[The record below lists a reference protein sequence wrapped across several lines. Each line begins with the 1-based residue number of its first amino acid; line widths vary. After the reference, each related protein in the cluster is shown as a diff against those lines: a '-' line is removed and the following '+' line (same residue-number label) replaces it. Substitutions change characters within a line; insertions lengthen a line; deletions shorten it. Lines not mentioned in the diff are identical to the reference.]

1 MSALLQLMEKEEYM
15 KMKSQ
20 ATSCMVSFVRGL
32 INEDEETEYEEEK
45 KKEYSQILVPY
56 VPKLVETISALFS
69 ISLVRNYAPLQEEIL
84 ALLSCLANVMADQ
97 FGQYYDR
104 FMPGLKQV
112 LATVPM
118 ETTAQ

>member
-1 MSALLQLMEKEEYM
+1 
-15 KMKSQ
+15 MKSQ